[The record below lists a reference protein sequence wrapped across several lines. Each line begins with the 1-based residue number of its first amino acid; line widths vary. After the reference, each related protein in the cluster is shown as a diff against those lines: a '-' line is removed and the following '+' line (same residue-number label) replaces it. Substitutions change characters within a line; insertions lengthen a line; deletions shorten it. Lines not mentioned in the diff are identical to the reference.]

1 MARAALAQDPA
12 AEVLSNSSVISVLL
26 SIMQSHPNSEPLLVM
41 VYSLL
46 TIISSQGGCAWPS
59 PLSQG

>member
-1 MARAALAQDPA
+1 MAQAALAQDPA
-12 AEVLSNSSVISVLL
+12 AEVLSDSSVISVLL

-46 TIISSQGGCAWPS
+46 TIISSQGGCA
-59 PLSQG
+59 